1 MGVSNEAGKAAKKAA
16 GEVLEEVL
24 TSNSAIKKLDEFT
37 GVGTFAAS
45 LLDKKTLDQA
55 AKAAGYLNQQGE
67 VNFTKI
73 AGGYLGVSAGARI
86 LSGGGLYRD
95 KNGNANL
102 IGVPFI

>member
-1 MGVSNEAGKAAKKAA
+1 MSIQSEASKIAGKAA
-16 GEVLEEVL
+16 GEVWEEVL
-24 TSNSAIKKLDEFT
+24 NSNTAIKAIDNFT
-37 GVGTFAAS
+37 GLGTFTAN
-45 LLDKKTLDQA
+45 LLDKKGFDGA
-55 AKAAGYLNQQGE
+55 AKAAGYLTEKGE
-67 VNFTKI
+67 ANIAKI